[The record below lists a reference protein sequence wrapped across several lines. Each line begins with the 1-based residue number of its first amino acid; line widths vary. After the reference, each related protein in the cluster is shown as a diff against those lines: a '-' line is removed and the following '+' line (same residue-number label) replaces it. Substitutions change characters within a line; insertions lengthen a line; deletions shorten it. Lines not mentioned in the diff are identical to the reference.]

1 MFGRTITKGFQEG
14 FKSAETHIRKRYLPK
29 TYVFNSIAVSDP
41 SNYFQLPPR

>member
-14 FKSAETHIRKRYLPK
+14 LKSAKTHIRKRYLPK

-41 SNYFQLPPR
+41 SNYLQLPPR